1 MAIRASTLPL
11 LPSLSTE
18 AAVRLAASVG
28 GLAMGPAID
37 TSRHPD
43 TCNCFPCRYNGTGES
58 GRLFVQGL
66 HRRFDDSPTLRAAV
80 LAHNR
85 KYGKRGQSHV

>member
-1 MAIRASTLPL
+1 MAIRASALPL
-11 LPSLSTE
+11 LPSLS
-18 AAVRLAASVG
+18 AGDAVRVAALAG
-28 GLAMGPAID
+28 GLAMEPAID

-66 HRRFDDSPTLRAAV
+66 LRHFDDSPTLRAAV
-80 LAHNR
+80 VAHNR
-85 KYGKRGQSHV
+85 RYGKRGHIHV

>member
-1 MAIRASTLPL
+1 MAILASALPR
-11 LPSLSTE
+11 SLS
-18 AAVRLAASVG
+18 VGDFVGLAAS
-28 GLAMGPAID
+28 LRGPTID

-66 HRRFDDSPTLRAAV
+66 HRCFDDSPTLLAAV
-80 LAHNR
+80 AAHNR
-85 KYGKRGQSHV
+85 EYGQRGRSNV

>member
-11 LPSLSTE
+11 LPSLS
-18 AAVRLAASVG
+18 AYDAVRLAASVG
-28 GLAMGPAID
+28 GLAMGPTID

-58 GRLFVQGL
+58 GRLSVQGL

-80 LAHNR
+80 AAHNR
-85 KYGKRGQSHV
+85 EYGQRGRSDV